1 MEKQGAVQFRKGRIG
16 RLAWALWSVTAMT
29 LLFSL
34 LLGRQDALAVHP
46 LAVLALPLW
55 SVSQRIW
62 APRQSASRRAHGEA
76 EAWIPLAWAVLLAV
90 VTAWAFMK

>member
-1 MEKQGAVQFRKGRIG
+1 MEKLDAVQLREGRIG

-29 LLFSL
+29 LLVSL

-62 APRQSASRRAHGEA
+62 APRQPASRRAGGQA
-76 EAWIPLAWAVLLAV
+76 EAWIPLAWAVLLLGA
-90 VTAWAFMK
+90 ALWGFLK